1 MTPLLALI
9 VSTNAHAIGLRGSLR
24 ADDEQRLEWHCS
36 DVSVVQ
42 GTVPW
47 AVAVDARKSNARTYS
62 ALAELED
69 GLLPAL
75 DQRKEGTVLR
85 IGWNAMFGVTRL
97 PSIACGELADQ
108 VYDVGAY
115 NLSLGA
121 RNKRFAVY
129 YSAAATYSLVS
140 PDWAERSIKHGGG
153 FILGHFY
160 SFTAPVW
167 GARVINADD
176 IGGDAITDNWAFMS
190 SGDGAIG
197 GVSLDYIAGASVDLD
212 YAVLGLGYVGSQG
225 VFANLVQPQTGL
237 FFDTVTELA
246 TLSGDGGSALRYLKT
261 GVSAFR
267 WFIQPRDDLHT
278 IVGATDAH
286 FAQYRVV
293 APSGQVF
300 TRTDADQSARSSGQ
314 DALSMTALTQR
325 NLWERVDVTA
335 RYQLAPTP
343 QLYELGARVHTR
355 EYHADL
361 LPEKRGRRVV
371 ASELAASAA
380 VGLVNLPRRTY
391 FGVPGGARPYLSA
404 DIVAYLNNGKVDGSN
419 VRASAMLNDPDT
431 LIVFPYA
438 QNAAETHLT
447 FEIAL

>member
-1 MTPLLALI
+1 MSALLALAI
-9 VSTNAHAIGLRGSLR
+9 SVNAHAIGLRGSLR
-24 ADDEQRLEWHCS
+24 ADDKQRLEWHCS

-47 AVAVDARKSNARTYS
+47 AVAVDARKSHARTYS

-75 DQRKEGTVLR
+75 DQREKGTVLR
-85 IGWNAMFGVTRL
+85 IGWNSMFGVTRL

-121 RNKRFAVY
+121 RNKRFAIY
-129 YSAAATYSLVS
+129 YSAAATYALVS
-140 PDWAERSIKHGGG
+140 PDWAQRTLKHSGG

-160 SFTAPVW
+160 SFTAPLW
-167 GARVINADD
+167 GSRVINAND
-176 IGGDAITDNWAFMS
+176 IGGDAVTDSWAFMS

-197 GVSLDYIAGASVDLD
+197 GVSLDYIAGASADLD
-212 YAVLGLGYVGSQG
+212 YAVLGLGYVGSRG
-225 VFANLVQPQTGL
+225 LFANVVQPQTGL
-237 FFDTVTELA
+237 FFDTVTELSA
-246 TLSGDGGSALRYLKT
+246 LSPDGGGFLRYVKT

-267 WFIQPRDDLHT
+267 WFLKARDDLHSV
-278 IVGATDAH
+278 VGATDAN
-286 FAQYRVV
+286 FARYRVV

-300 TRTDADQSARSSGQ
+300 TSADADRSADPSGQ

-325 NLWERVDVTA
+325 NLWELVDVTA

-343 QLYELGARVHTR
+343 QLYEFGARVHTR
-355 EYHADL
+355 QYHADL
-361 LPEKRGRRVV
+361 LPERRGRRVV
-371 ASELAASAA
+371 DSEFAASAA
-380 VGLVNLPRRTY
+380 LGLVNLPRRTY
-391 FGVPGGARPYLSA
+391 FGVPGGPRPYLSA
-404 DIVAYLNNGKVDGSN
+404 DIVAYMNNGKVDGSN
-419 VRASAMLNDPDT
+419 VRGSIKLNDPDT

-447 FEIAL
+447 FEIAF